1 MQNKALDRQ
10 IRLIGQE
17 KTQLLQGKCVAVFGL
32 GGVGSYTVEA
42 LARAGVGKIVVCDGD
57 VVDVTNIN
65 RQLYALNSTVGQ
77 SKTSVCKSRVLDI
90 NPNAQVVEYNKFFT
104 KETVGDFDLEDVDY
118 IVDCIDMVSSK
129 ILLVERAKSAYKPI
143 IACLGTG
150 NKLDPTAFKVADIYK
165 TKMCPLAK
173 VLRKELKDRGIKDL
187 TVVYS
192 EEEPKTPFGE
202 DKRTPASISF
212 VPSVAGLILASKV
225 IKDLIGE

>member
-17 KTQLLQGKCVAVFGL
+17 KTQLLKGKCVAVFGL

-129 ILLVERAKSAYKPI
+129 ILLVERAKSTYKPI